1 MKNSNTILVVDD
13 HPMTVDSYINLLS
26 DVEILQNETHFIKSF
41 SSQDAFNKIN
51 LCVAQNKNIDLA
63 ILDINLPTYEEHRI
77 YSGIELAKIVK
88 DKFPEC
94 KLIFLTMRGEPVL
107 VDKILKELSPEG
119 FISKNDINF
128 ETFPIICKGI
138 IEGDFFRS
146 ETIINSQRELFKKN
160 INWDVY
166 DSQILMLIAEG
177 VKTVNIPDFIPLS
190 MSSIEK
196 RKANIKAQLINGIGN
211 DKELIHSAKKLG
223 LI

>member
-1 MKNSNTILVVDD
+1 MESSNNILVVDD

-26 DVEILQNETHFIKSF
+26 DIEILQSNTDFIKSF
-41 SSQDAFNKIN
+41 SCKDAFQKIN
-51 LCVAQNKNIDLA
+51 FCAAQNKRITLA
-63 ILDINLPTYEEHRI
+63 ILDINIPPYEEHNI
-77 YSGIELAKIVK
+77 FSGIELAKIIK
-88 DKFPEC
+88 KKFHDC

-128 ETFPIICKGI
+128 ETFPTICKRI
-138 IEGDFFRS
+138 IEGEFYRS

-166 DSQILMLIAEG
+166 DSQILMLIADG
-177 VKTVNIPDFIPLS
+177 VKTINIPNFVPLS

-211 DKELIHSAKKLG
+211 DKELVHSAKKLG